1 MISKSTKC
9 SEANHFTLLEEET
22 MKKITIYLSLAA
34 ITLSL
39 SACHFNKTNAT
50 SKSEELFTHAE
61 IEQNKTYAKTDFSFE
76 VDPKTFTVSITEN
89 GEKAEVSKPQ
99 KAKKVM
105 DLKKSKEE
113 ISWTYP
119 NEQIKVKIKKE
130 KNHLAVAL
138 TSMSDEDISFTWPK
152 LDAKN
157 YVLPIAEGKTIP
169 NNQNEWLAYFKQN
182 EELSMSEAFSMSFFA
197 TNQETFATTF
207 VMDNTF
213 NSDLLTKTEPHL
225 TLEASHN
232 FIGFD
237 KNKTMN
243 YRLYVT
249 DNDPVAIAKTY
260 QMDRIDLG
268 EFRTLD
274 EKEKDIPEIKKM
286 RGAIQVYYWNSRIL
300 NTEDITWSKLPQ
312 VVDEPIFQWIG
323 ELLAQY
329 GEDGSEEYLK
339 ALAAFKN
346 DEGYK
351 YEKNTFLTS
360 INYVLLY
367 PQFYNKDIFKNP
379 DAQAQKLL
387 DKGIDKLSEQERYDL
402 NKHLLAGVL
411 DNVTPPLEHWGQAT
425 SSDVFKEMKAY
436 GIENAWVGLPNWANG
451 LMNPEMVKTAVKQD
465 YLIGP
470 YDSYQSIQENA
481 SIDWNTASFP
491 NNTLYENATVT
502 KKNGEKVAGF
512 LGKGRK
518 LNPTLILPDV
528 EERFTGIMKENIPF
542 NSWFLDTDAAGE
554 IYNDYTPDHLTTQS
568 EDVAGRL
575 KRLNYFN
582 QKGLVVGSE
591 GGNDFASKDMVFAH
605 GIETPVI
612 MWSDPDMRENKE
624 SEYYV
629 GSYASLDGG
638 IPTKYKKVVPIKE
651 EYKAIYT
658 DPAFSLPLYKLVYNR
673 SVITSHQWEW
683 DSYKIKDQVGE
694 RRMKEYLYNT
704 PPMMHI
710 DKATWDEQKQD
721 ISENAKIWSPFQ
733 KAALQH
739 EMTDFKVLTEDRL
752 IQKTEFGENLSVIAN
767 FSDQEYEADGLKIAK
782 QTALIMNDGKEIV
795 IKTEG

>member
-1 MISKSTKC
+1 MQKC
-9 SEANHFTLLEEET
+9 
-22 MKKITIYLSLAA
+22 TIYLSLVA

-39 SACHFNKTNAT
+39 SACNFNKTNAT
-50 SKSEELFTHAE
+50 SESEKLTSNQE
-61 IEQNKTYAKTDFSFE
+61 IEKNKTYAKTDFSFD
-76 VDPKTFTVSITEN
+76 VDPETFTVSITEN

-99 KAKKVM
+99 EAKEVT
-105 DLKKSKEE
+105 DLKKSTDEV
-113 ISWTYP
+113 SWTYP
-119 NEQIKVKIKKE
+119 TEQINVKLKKE
-130 KNHLAVAL
+130 KNHLAVSL
-138 TSMSDEDISFTWPK
+138 TSLSNEDTTFSWPK

-157 YVLPIAEGKTIP
+157 YVLPIAEGKTFP
-169 NNQNEWLAYFKQN
+169 NNQKEWLAYFKQN
-182 EELSMSEAFSMSFFA
+182 EELSMSEAFSMSFFS

-213 NSDLLTKTEPHL
+213 NSDMLTSTDPHL
-225 TLEASHN
+225 TLTANHH

-237 KNKTMN
+237 KNKTLN

-260 QMDRIDLG
+260 QMDRINLG
-268 EFRTLD
+268 EFKTLD
-274 EKEKDIPEIKKM
+274 EKEKDNPEIKKM

-300 NTEDITWSKLPQ
+300 NIEDIKWGKLPKM
-312 VVDEPIFQWIG
+312 VDEPIFQWIG

-339 ALAAFKN
+339 ALEAFKN
-346 DEGYK
+346 NEGYK

-367 PQFYNKDIFKNP
+367 PQFYNKEIFKNP
-379 DAQAQKLL
+379 DAQAQKLI

-411 DNVTPPLEHWGQAT
+411 GDLTPPIEQWGQAT
-425 SSDVFKEMKAY
+425 SSDVFKDMKIS
-436 GIENAWVGLPNWANG
+436 GVENAWIGLPNWANG
-451 LMNPEMVKTAVKQD
+451 LMNPTMVKTAAD
-465 YLIGP
+465 EGYLIGP

-491 NNTLYENATVT
+491 NQELYEHATVT

-518 LNPTLILPDV
+518 LNPTLIFPDV
-528 EERFTGIMKENIPF
+528 EERFKGITQNGIPF

-554 IYNDYTPDHLTTQS
+554 IYNDYSPDHLTTQT

-575 KRLNYFN
+575 KRMTYFDQN
-582 QKGLVVGSE
+582 GLVVGSE
-591 GGNDFASKDMVFAH
+591 GGNDFASKEMAFAH

-629 GSYASLDGG
+629 GSYAALDGG
-638 IPTKYKKVVPIKE
+638 IPSKYKKVVPIKE

-658 DPAFSLPLYKLVYNR
+658 DPVYSLPLYKLVYNR

-683 DSYKIKDQVGE
+683 DSYKIKGQVGE

-704 PPMMHI
+704 PPMMHL
-710 DKATWDEQKQD
+710 DKEAWEEHKQD
-721 ISENAKIWSPFQ
+721 ISDNAKIWSPFQ

-739 EMTDFKVLTEDRL
+739 EMTDFKVLTDDRL
-752 IQKTEFGENLSVIAN
+752 VQKTEFGENLSVIAN
-767 FSDQEYEADGLKIAK
+767 FSDQDYEADGLKVAG
-782 QTALIMNDGKEIV
+782 QTALIIHDGKETV
-795 IKTEG
+795 VKTEG

>member
-1 MISKSTKC
+1 
-9 SEANHFTLLEEET
+9 
-22 MKKITIYLSLAA
+22 MKKLTIYSSLALL
-34 ITLSL
+34 TFSL
-39 SACHFNKTNAT
+39 SACHFTQ
-50 SKSEELFTHAE
+50 SKASNHPEKSSINSEVAKNE
-61 IEQNKTYAKTDFSFE
+61 TYAKTDFSFD
-76 VDPKTFTVSITEN
+76 VDPATFAVTITEN
-89 GEKAEVSKPQ
+89 GEQAEVSKPQ
-99 KAKKVM
+99 NKKEVSN
-105 DLKKSKEE
+105 LKKSHDE

-119 NEQIKVKIKKE
+119 TEQISVKLKKE
-130 KNHLAVAL
+130 KNHLAVSL
-138 TSMSDEDISFTWPK
+138 TSLSDQDTTFNWPK
-152 LDAKN
+152 LDASN

-169 NNQNEWLAYFKQN
+169 NDQKEWLAYFKQN
-182 EELSMSEAFSMSFFA
+182 EELAMSEAFSMSFFT
-197 TNQETFATTF
+197 TNQQTFATTF

-213 NSDLLTKTEPHL
+213 NSDLLTQTEPHL
-225 TLEASHN
+225 TLEASHH

-237 KNKTMN
+237 KNKTLN

-260 QMDRIDLG
+260 QMDRIDRG
-268 EFRTLD
+268 EFKTLD
-274 EKEKDIPEIKKM
+274 EKEKDNPEIKKM

-300 NTEDITWSKLPQ
+300 TTEDIKWAKLPQ
-312 VVDEPIFQWIG
+312 LIDEPIFKWIG
-323 ELLAQY
+323 ELLEKY

-346 DEGYK
+346 NEGYK
-351 YEKNTFLTS
+351 FEKNTFLTS

-367 PQFYNKDIFKNP
+367 PQFYTKDIFKNP
-379 DAQAQKLL
+379 DAQAQKLIN
-387 DKGIDKLSEQERYDL
+387 KGIDNLSEQERYTL

-411 DNVTPPLEHWGQAT
+411 SDLTPPLDQWGQAT
-425 SSDVFKEMKAY
+425 SSDVFKEMKVS
-436 GIENAWVGLPNWANG
+436 GVENAWIGLPNWANG
-451 LMNPEMVKTAVKQD
+451 LMNPEMVKTAAD
-465 YLIGP
+465 EGYLIGP

-491 NNTLYENATVT
+491 NKKLYDDATVT

-518 LNPTLILPDV
+518 LNPTQIFPDV
-528 EERFTGIMKENIPF
+528 KERFEGITQNGVPF

-554 IYNDYTPDHLTTQS
+554 IYNDYSPEHLTTQN

-575 KRLNYFN
+575 KRMDYFN
-582 QKGLVVGSE
+582 QNGLVVGSE
-591 GGNDFASKDMVFAH
+591 GGNDFASKEMVFAH

-612 MWSDPDMRENKE
+612 MWSDPDMRENKD

-629 GSYASLDGG
+629 GSYAALDGG

-658 DPAFSLPLYKLVYNR
+658 DPVYSLPLYKLVYNR

-683 DSYKIKDQVGE
+683 DSYKIKGQVGE

-704 PPMMHI
+704 PPMVHI
-710 DKATWDEQKQD
+710 DKSGWEEHKED
-721 ISENAKIWSPFQ
+721 ISENAKHWSPFQ

-739 EMTDFKVLTEDRL
+739 EMTDFKLLTDNRL
-752 IQKTEFGENLSVIAN
+752 VQKTEFGDKLSVIAN
-767 FSDQEYEADGLKIAK
+767 FSDTDYDAQDVQVASH
-782 QTALIMNDGKEIV
+782 TAVIINDGKKTV

>member
-1 MISKSTKC
+1 
-9 SEANHFTLLEEET
+9 
-22 MKKITIYLSLAA
+22 MKKLSIYLGLAA

-39 SACHFNKTNAT
+39 SGCNVNQTNAT
-50 SKSEELFTHAE
+50 NKSEKLIVNNE
-61 IEQNKTYAKTDFSFE
+61 IEKNKTYAKTDFSFD
-76 VDPKTFTVSITEN
+76 VDPATFTVSITEN
-89 GEKAEVSKPQ
+89 GETAEVSKPQ
-99 KAKKVM
+99 APKEVT

-113 ISWTYP
+113 VSWTYP
-119 NEQIKVKIKKE
+119 NEQLKVKLKRE
-130 KNHLAVAL
+130 KNHIAVAL
-138 TSMSDEDISFTWPK
+138 TSLSNEDNSFTWPK

-169 NNQNEWLAYFKQN
+169 NDQKEWLAYFKQN

-207 VMDNTF
+207 VMDNPF
-213 NSDLLTKTEPHL
+213 NSDLLTKTDPHL

-260 QMDRIDLG
+260 QMDRINLG
-268 EFRTLD
+268 EFKTLD
-274 EKEKDIPEIKKM
+274 EKEKENPEIKKM
-286 RGAIQVYYWNSRIL
+286 RGAIQVYFWNSRIL
-300 NTEDITWSKLPQ
+300 TTEDIKWGKLPSM
-312 VVDEPIFQWIG
+312 VDEPIFQWIA
-323 ELLAQY
+323 ELLTQY

-339 ALAAFKN
+339 ALEAFKN
-346 DEGYK
+346 NEGYK

-379 DAQAQKLL
+379 DEQAQKLI
-387 DKGIDKLSEQERYDL
+387 DKGIDKLSEQERYTL
-402 NKHLLAGVL
+402 NKHLLASVL
-411 DNVTPPLEHWGQAT
+411 GELTPPIEQWGQAT
-425 SSDVFKEMKAY
+425 SSDVFKEMKAS
-436 GIENAWVGLPNWANG
+436 GVENAWIGLPNWANG
-451 LMNPEMVKTAVKQD
+451 LMNPAMVKTAAD
-465 YLIGP
+465 EGYLIGP

-491 NNTLYENATVT
+491 NKNLYENATVT

-518 LNPTLILPDV
+518 LNPTQIFPDV
-528 EERFTGIMKENIPF
+528 KERFTGIMQNKIPF

-554 IYNDYTPDHLTTQS
+554 IYNDYSPEHLTTQS

-575 KRLNYFN
+575 KRMDYFN
-582 QKGLVVGSE
+582 QNGLVVGSE
-591 GGNDFASKDMVFAH
+591 GGNDFASKNMVFAH

-629 GSYASLDGG
+629 GSYAALDGG

-658 DPAFSLPLYKLVYNR
+658 DPVYSLPLYKLVYNR

-694 RRMKEYLYNT
+694 RRMREYLYNT

-710 DKATWDEQKQD
+710 DKAAWEEHKQD

-739 EMTDFKVLTEDRL
+739 EMTDFKVLTDDRL
-752 IQKTEFGENLSVIAN
+752 VQKTEFGEKLSVIAN
-767 FSDQEYEADGLKIAK
+767 FSNTDYDADGVKVASH
-782 QTALIMNDGKEIV
+782 TALIMNDGKETV
-795 IKTEG
+795 VKTEG

>member
-1 MISKSTKC
+1 
-9 SEANHFTLLEEET
+9 
-22 MKKITIYLSLAA
+22 MKKYTIYLSLAA

-39 SACHFNKTNAT
+39 SACNFNKTNA
-50 SKSEELFTHAE
+50 SNKSEELIVNKE
-61 IEQNKTYAKTDFSFE
+61 IEKNKTYAKTDFSFD
-76 VDPKTFTVSITEN
+76 VDPATFTVSITEN
-89 GEKAEVSKPQ
+89 GKKAEVSKPQ
-99 KAKKVM
+99 EAKEVT
-105 DLKKSKEE
+105 DLKKSKDE

-119 NEQIKVKIKKE
+119 TEQINVKLKKE

-138 TSMSDEDISFTWPK
+138 TSLSDEDTTFIWPK

-169 NNQNEWLAYFKQN
+169 NNQKEWLAYFKQN
-182 EELSMSEAFSMSFFA
+182 EELSMSEAFSMSFFS

-213 NSDLLTKTEPHL
+213 NSDMLTSTEPHL
-225 TLEASHN
+225 KLTANHH

-237 KNKTMN
+237 KNKTLN

-260 QMDRIDLG
+260 QMDRINLG
-268 EFRTLD
+268 EFKTLD
-274 EKEKDIPEIKKM
+274 EKEKDNPEIKKM

-300 NTEDITWSKLPQ
+300 TTEDIKWGKLPKM
-312 VVDEPIFQWIG
+312 VDEPIFQWIG
-323 ELLAQY
+323 ELLTQY

-346 DEGYK
+346 NEGYK

-367 PQFYNKDIFKNP
+367 PQFYNKEIFKNP
-379 DAQAQKLL
+379 DAQAQKLI

-411 DNVTPPLEHWGQAT
+411 GDLTPPIKQWGQAT
-425 SSDVFKEMKAY
+425 SSDVFKEMKTS
-436 GIENAWVGLPNWANG
+436 GVENAWIGLPNWANG
-451 LMNPEMVKTAVKQD
+451 LMNPTMVKTAAD
-465 YLIGP
+465 EGYLIGP

-491 NNTLYENATVT
+491 NQELYEHATVT

-518 LNPTLILPDV
+518 LNPTLIFPDV
-528 EERFTGIMKENIPF
+528 EERFKGITQNGIPF

-554 IYNDYTPDHLTTQS
+554 IYNDYSPDHLTTQT

-575 KRLNYFN
+575 KRMTYFD

-591 GGNDFASKDMVFAH
+591 GGNDFASKEMAFAH

-629 GSYASLDGG
+629 GSYAALDGG
-638 IPTKYKKVVPIKE
+638 IPSKYKKVVPIKE

-658 DPAFSLPLYKLVYNR
+658 DPVYSLPLYKLVYNR

-683 DSYKIKDQVGE
+683 DSYKIKGQVGE
-694 RRMKEYLYNT
+694 RRMREYLYNT
-704 PPMMHI
+704 PPMMHL
-710 DKATWDEQKQD
+710 DKEAWEEHKQD
-721 ISENAKIWSPFQ
+721 ISDNAKIWSPFQ

-739 EMTDFKVLTEDRL
+739 EMTDFKVLTDDRL
-752 IQKTEFGENLSVIAN
+752 VQKTEFGENLSVIAN
-767 FSDQEYEADGLKIAK
+767 FSDQDYEADGLKVAG
-782 QTALIMNDGKEIV
+782 QTALIIHDGKETV
-795 IKTEG
+795 VKTEG

>member
-1 MISKSTKC
+1 
-9 SEANHFTLLEEET
+9 
-22 MKKITIYLSLAA
+22 MKKFTIYLSLATIA
-34 ITLSL
+34 LSL
-39 SACHFNKTNAT
+39 SACSFTQTKAT
-50 SKSEELFTHAE
+50 SKSEGLIASKEME
-61 IEQNKTYAKTDFSFE
+61 KNKTYAKTDFSFE
-76 VDPKTFTVSITEN
+76 VDPQTFAVSINEN
-89 GEKAEVSKPQ
+89 GEKAQITQPQESKEVT
-99 KAKKVM
+99 
-105 DLKKSKEE
+105 DLKQSKEE
-113 ISWTYP
+113 VSWTYP
-119 NEQIKVKIKKE
+119 TEQINVHLKKE
-130 KNHLAVAL
+130 NNHLAVSI
-138 TSMSDEDISFTWPK
+138 TSLSDEDTTFAWPK

-157 YVLPIAEGKTIP
+157 YILPIAEGKTIP
-169 NNQNEWLAYFKQN
+169 NDQKEWLAYFKQN
-182 EELSMSEAFSMSFFA
+182 EELAMSEAFSMSFFT
-197 TNQETFATTF
+197 TNQKTFATTF

-213 NSDLLTKTEPHL
+213 NSDMLTNTEPHL
-225 TLEASHN
+225 TLEANHN

-237 KNKTMN
+237 KNKTLN

-260 QMDRIDLG
+260 QMDRINLD
-268 EFRTLD
+268 EFKTLD
-274 EKEKDIPEIKKM
+274 EKEKENPEIKKM
-286 RGAIQVYYWNSRIL
+286 RGALQVYYWNSRIL
-300 NTEDITWSKLPQ
+300 TTEDIKWGKLPQ
-312 VVDEPIFQWIG
+312 MVDEPIFQWIG

-339 ALAAFKN
+339 AMEAFRN
-346 DEGYK
+346 NEGYK
-351 YEKNTFLTS
+351 FEKNTFLTS

-379 DAQAQKLL
+379 DAQAQKLI
-387 DKGIDKLSEQERYDL
+387 DKGIDKLSEQDLYTL
-402 NKHLLAGVL
+402 NKHLLAGIIGDL
-411 DNVTPPLEHWGQAT
+411 TPPLEQWGQAS
-425 SSDVFKEMKAY
+425 SSDVFKDMKKS
-436 GIENAWVGLPNWANG
+436 GVENAWIGLPNWANG
-451 LMNPEMVKTAVKQD
+451 LMNPEMVKTAAD
-465 YLIGP
+465 EGYLIGP

-491 NNTLYENATVT
+491 NKDLYENATVT
-502 KKNGEKVAGF
+502 KKNGQKVAGF

-518 LNPTLILPDV
+518 LNPTQIFPDV
-528 EERFTGIMKENIPF
+528 EERFTGIMQNKIPF

-554 IYNDYTPDHLTTQS
+554 IYNDYSPEHLTTQS

-575 KRLNYFN
+575 KRMNYFDKN
-582 QKGLVVGSE
+582 GLVVGSE

-629 GSYASLDGG
+629 GSYAALDGG
-638 IPTKYKKVVPIKE
+638 IPSKYKKVVPIKE

-658 DPAFSLPLYKLVYNR
+658 DPAYSLPLYKLVYNR

-683 DSYKIKDQVGE
+683 DSYKIKGQTNE

-710 DKATWDEQKQD
+710 DKASWEERKQD

-733 KAALQH
+733 KEALQH

-752 IQKTEFGENLSVIAN
+752 VQKTEFGDKLSVIAN
-767 FSDQEYEADGLKIAK
+767 FSGSDYEVDGAK
-782 QTALIMNDGKEIV
+782 VASHTALIVNDGKETIV
-795 IKTEG
+795 KTEG

>member
-1 MISKSTKC
+1 
-9 SEANHFTLLEEET
+9 
-22 MKKITIYLSLAA
+22 MKKSTIYLSLVA

-39 SACHFNKTNAT
+39 SACNFNKTNAT
-50 SKSEELFTHAE
+50 SESEKLISNQE
-61 IEQNKTYAKTDFSFE
+61 IEKNKTYAKTDFSFD
-76 VDPKTFTVSITEN
+76 VDPETFTVSITEN

-99 KAKKVM
+99 EAKEVT
-105 DLKKSKEE
+105 DLKKSTDEV
-113 ISWTYP
+113 SWTYP
-119 NEQIKVKIKKE
+119 TEQINVKLKKE
-130 KNHLAVAL
+130 KNHLAVSL
-138 TSMSDEDISFTWPK
+138 TSLSNEDATFSWPK

-169 NNQNEWLAYFKQN
+169 NNQQEWLAYFKQN
-182 EELSMSEAFSMSFFA
+182 EELSMREAFSMSFFT
-197 TNQETFATTF
+197 TNQESFATTF

-213 NSDLLTKTEPHL
+213 NSDMLTSTEPHL
-225 TLEASHN
+225 TLAANHH

-237 KNKTMN
+237 KNKTLN

-260 QMDRIDLG
+260 QMDRINLG
-268 EFRTLD
+268 EFKTLD
-274 EKEKDIPEIKKM
+274 EKEKDNPEIKKM

-300 NTEDITWSKLPQ
+300 NTEDIKWGKLPKI
-312 VVDEPIFQWIG
+312 VDDPIFQWIG

-339 ALAAFKN
+339 ALEAFKN
-346 DEGYK
+346 NEGYK

-367 PQFYNKDIFKNP
+367 PQFYNKEIFKNP
-379 DAQAQKLL
+379 DAQAQKLI

-411 DNVTPPLEHWGQAT
+411 GDLTPPIEQWGQAT
-425 SSDVFKEMKAY
+425 SSDVFKEMKTS
-436 GIENAWVGLPNWANG
+436 GVENAWIGLPNWANG
-451 LMNPEMVKTAVKQD
+451 LMNPTMVKTATD
-465 YLIGP
+465 EGYLIGP

-491 NNTLYENATVT
+491 NQELYEHATVT

-518 LNPTLILPDV
+518 LNPTLISPDV
-528 EERFTGIMKENIPF
+528 EERFKGITQNGIPF

-554 IYNDYTPDHLTTQS
+554 IYNDYSPDHLTTQT

-575 KRLNYFN
+575 KRMSYFDQN
-582 QKGLVVGSE
+582 GLVVGSE
-591 GGNDFASKDMVFAH
+591 GGNDFASKEMVFAH

-629 GSYASLDGG
+629 GSYAALDGG
-638 IPTKYKKVVPIKE
+638 IPSKYKKVVPIKE

-658 DPAFSLPLYKLVYNR
+658 DPVYSLPLYKLVYNR

-683 DSYKIKDQVGE
+683 DSHKIKGQVGE

-704 PPMMHI
+704 PPMMHL
-710 DKATWDEQKQD
+710 DKAAWEEHKQD

-739 EMTDFKVLTEDRL
+739 EMTDFKVLTDDRL
-752 IQKTEFGENLSVIAN
+752 VQKTEFGENLSVIAN
-767 FSDQEYEADGLKIAK
+767 FSDQDYEADGLKVTG
-782 QTALIMNDGKEIV
+782 QTALIIHDGKETV
-795 IKTEG
+795 VKTEG

>member
-1 MISKSTKC
+1 MQKC
-9 SEANHFTLLEEET
+9 
-22 MKKITIYLSLAA
+22 TIYLSLVA

-39 SACHFNKTNAT
+39 SACNFNKTNAT
-50 SKSEELFTHAE
+50 SESEKLTSNQE
-61 IEQNKTYAKTDFSFE
+61 IEKNKTYAKTDFSFD
-76 VDPKTFTVSITEN
+76 VDPETFTVSITEN

-99 KAKKVM
+99 EAKEVT
-105 DLKKSKEE
+105 DLKKSTDEV
-113 ISWTYP
+113 SWTYP
-119 NEQIKVKIKKE
+119 TEQINVKLKKE
-130 KNHLAVAL
+130 KNHLAVSL
-138 TSMSDEDISFTWPK
+138 TSLSNEDATFSWPK

-157 YVLPIAEGKTIP
+157 YVLPIAEGKTFP
-169 NNQNEWLAYFKQN
+169 NNQKEWLAYFKQN
-182 EELSMSEAFSMSFFA
+182 EELSMSEAFSMSFFS

-213 NSDLLTKTEPHL
+213 NSDMLTSTDPHL
-225 TLEASHN
+225 TLTANHH

-237 KNKTMN
+237 KNKTLN

-260 QMDRIDLG
+260 QMDRINLG
-268 EFRTLD
+268 EFKTLD
-274 EKEKDIPEIKKM
+274 EKEKDNPEIKKM

-300 NTEDITWSKLPQ
+300 TTEDIKWGKLPKI
-312 VVDEPIFQWIG
+312 VDEPIFQWIG

-339 ALAAFKN
+339 ALEAFKN
-346 DEGYK
+346 NEGYK

-367 PQFYNKDIFKNP
+367 PQFYNKEIFKNP
-379 DAQAQKLL
+379 DAQAQKLI

-411 DNVTPPLEHWGQAT
+411 GDLTPPIEQWGQAT
-425 SSDVFKEMKAY
+425 SSDVFKDMKIS
-436 GIENAWVGLPNWANG
+436 GVENAWIGLPNWANG
-451 LMNPEMVKTAVKQD
+451 LMNPTMVKTAAD
-465 YLIGP
+465 EGYLIGP

-491 NNTLYENATVT
+491 NQELYEHATVT

-518 LNPTLILPDV
+518 LNPTLIFPDV
-528 EERFTGIMKENIPF
+528 EERFKGITQNGIPF

-554 IYNDYTPDHLTTQS
+554 IYNDYSPDHLTTQT

-575 KRLNYFN
+575 KRMTYFDQN
-582 QKGLVVGSE
+582 GLVVGSE
-591 GGNDFASKDMVFAH
+591 GGNDFASKEMAFAH

-629 GSYASLDGG
+629 GSYAALDGG
-638 IPTKYKKVVPIKE
+638 IPSKYKKVVPIKE

-658 DPAFSLPLYKLVYNR
+658 DPVYSLPLYKLVYNR

-683 DSYKIKDQVGE
+683 DSYKIKGQVGE
-694 RRMKEYLYNT
+694 RRMREYLYNT
-704 PPMMHI
+704 PPMMHL
-710 DKATWDEQKQD
+710 DKEAWEEHKQD
-721 ISENAKIWSPFQ
+721 ISDNAKIWSPFQ

-739 EMTDFKVLTEDRL
+739 EMTDFKILTEDRL
-752 IQKTEFGENLSVIAN
+752 VQKTEFGENLSVIAN
-767 FSDQEYEADGLKIAK
+767 FSDQDYEADGLNVVG
-782 QTALIMNDGKEIV
+782 QTALIIHDGKETV
-795 IKTEG
+795 VKTEG

>member
-1 MISKSTKC
+1 
-9 SEANHFTLLEEET
+9 
-22 MKKITIYLSLAA
+22 MKKISICLALAA

-39 SACHFNKTNAT
+39 SGCNFNETNAS
-50 SKSEELFTHAE
+50 SKSKELLTNKE
-61 IEQNKTYAKTDFSFE
+61 IKKNKTYANTDFSFD
-76 VDPKTFTVSITEN
+76 VAPATFTVSITEN

-99 KAKKVM
+99 EAKEVT
-105 DLKKSKEE
+105 DLKKSKDEV
-113 ISWTYP
+113 SWTYP
-119 NEQIKVKIKKE
+119 NEQFKVKLKKE
-130 KNHLAVAL
+130 NNHLAVAL
-138 TSMSDEDISFTWPK
+138 TSLSDDDTTFTWPK

-169 NNQNEWLAYFKQN
+169 NNQKEWLAYFKQN
-182 EELSMSEAFSMSFFA
+182 EELSMSEAFSMSFFT

-237 KNKTMN
+237 KNKTLN
-243 YRLYVT
+243 YRIYIT

-260 QMDRIDLG
+260 QMDRIELG
-268 EFRTLD
+268 DFKTLD
-274 EKEKDIPEIKKM
+274 EKEKENPEIKKM

-300 NTEDITWSKLPQ
+300 TTEDIKWAKLPKI
-312 VVDEPIFQWIG
+312 VDQPIFQWIA
-323 ELLAQY
+323 ELLTQY
-329 GEDGSEEYLK
+329 GEDGSEEYLN
-339 ALAAFKN
+339 ALEAFKKN
-346 DEGYK
+346 EGYE

-367 PQFYNKDIFKNP
+367 PQFYTKDLFKNP
-379 DAQAQKLL
+379 DATAQKLI
-387 DKGIDKLSEQERYDL
+387 DKGIDKLSEQERYTL
-402 NKHLLAGVL
+402 NKHLLAGAL
-411 DNVTPPLEHWGQAT
+411 GDLTPPLEQWGQAT
-425 SSDVFKEMKAY
+425 SSDVFREMNAS
-436 GIENAWVGLPNWANG
+436 GVENAWIGLPNWANG
-451 LMNPEMVKTAVKQD
+451 LMNPEMVKTAAEQN

-491 NNTLYENATVT
+491 NKNLYEQATVT
-502 KKNGEKVAGF
+502 KKNGEKAAGF

-518 LNPTLILPDV
+518 LNPTQIFPDV

-554 IYNDYTPDHLTTQS
+554 IYNDYSPDHLTTQS

-575 KRLNYFN
+575 KRMDYFN

-658 DPAFSLPLYKLVYNR
+658 DPVYSLPLYKLVYNR

-683 DSYKIKDQVGE
+683 DSYKIKGQVGE

-704 PPMMHI
+704 PPMMHL
-710 DKATWDEQKQD
+710 DKATWDEHKQD
-721 ISENAKIWSPFQ
+721 ISENAKIWTPFQ

-739 EMTDFKVLTEDRL
+739 EMTDFKVLSDDRFV
-752 IQKTEFGENLSVIAN
+752 QKTEFGDALSVIAN
-767 FSDQEYEADGLKIAK
+767 FSDTDYDTDGVKVASH
-782 QTALIMNDGKEIV
+782 TALIIQDGKETV
-795 IKTEG
+795 VKTEG

>member
-1 MISKSTKC
+1 
-9 SEANHFTLLEEET
+9 
-22 MKKITIYLSLAA
+22 MKKFTIYLSLAA
-34 ITLSL
+34 LTLSL
-39 SACHFNKTNAT
+39 SACNFTKTKATNGSAKLSANK
-50 SKSEELFTHAE
+50 ELEKNT
-61 IEQNKTYAKTDFSFE
+61 TYAKTDFSFDVTPE
-76 VDPKTFTVSITEN
+76 TFAVSITEN
-89 GEKAEVSKPQ
+89 GEQAEVSKPQ
-99 KAKKVM
+99 ESKKVT
-105 DLKKSKEE
+105 DLNQSENE
-113 ISWTYP
+113 VSWTYP
-119 NEQIKVKIKKE
+119 DEHINVKLKKE
-130 KNHLAVAL
+130 KNHLAVTL
-138 TSMSDEDISFTWPK
+138 TNLSDEDTTFSWPK

-157 YVLPIAEGKTIP
+157 YILPIAEGKTIP
-169 NNQNEWLAYFKQN
+169 NDQKDWLAYFQKN
-182 EELSMSEAFSMSFFA
+182 EELAMSEAFSMSFFT
-197 TNQETFATTF
+197 TNQETFATSF

-213 NSDLLTKTEPHL
+213 NSDLLTTTEPHL

-237 KNKTMN
+237 KNKTLN

-260 QMDRIDLG
+260 QMDRINLG
-268 EFRTLD
+268 EFKTLD
-274 EKEKDIPEIKKM
+274 EKEKENPEIKKM

-300 NTEDITWSKLPQ
+300 TTEDINWTKLPQ
-312 VVDEPIFQWIG
+312 MVDEPIFQWIG
-323 ELLAQY
+323 ELLTEY
-329 GEDGSEEYLK
+329 GEDGSEEYLQ
-339 ALAAFKN
+339 ALEAFKN
-346 DEGYK
+346 NEGNK
-351 YEKNTFLTS
+351 FEKNTFLTS

-367 PQFYNKDIFKNP
+367 PQFYNKDIFKTP

-387 DKGIDKLSEQERYDL
+387 DKGLDNLSEQDRYTL

-411 DNVTPPLEHWGQAT
+411 NDLTPPLDQWGQAT
-425 SSDVFKEMKAY
+425 STDVFKDMKTS
-436 GIENAWVGLPNWANG
+436 GVENAWIGLPNWANG
-451 LMNPEMVKTAVKQD
+451 LMNPTMVKTAAD
-465 YLIGP
+465 EGYLMGP

-491 NNTLYENATVT
+491 NKNLFDDATVT

-518 LNPTLILPDV
+518 LNPTQIFPDV
-528 EERFTGIMKENIPF
+528 EERFTGIMQNKISF

-554 IYNDYTPDHLTTQS
+554 IYNDYSPDHLTTQS

-575 KRLNYFN
+575 KRMDYFN

-612 MWSDPDMRENKE
+612 MWSDPDMRENKD

-629 GSYASLDGG
+629 GSYAALDGG
-638 IPTKYKKVVPIKE
+638 IPTKYKKVVPIKD
-651 EYKAIYT
+651 EYKAMYT
-658 DPAFSLPLYKLVYNR
+658 DPVYSLPLYKLVYNR

-683 DSYKIKDQVGE
+683 DSYKIKGQVGE

-710 DKATWDEQKQD
+710 DKEAWEEHKQD

-733 KAALQH
+733 KTALQH
-739 EMTDFKVLTEDRL
+739 ELTDFKILTDDRL
-752 IQKTEFGENLSVIAN
+752 VQKTQFGAELSVIAN
-767 FSDQEYEADGLKIAK
+767 FSEIDYEAAGIKVASH
-782 QTALIMNDGKEIV
+782 TALIVNDGKETIV
-795 IKTEG
+795 KTED

>member
-1 MISKSTKC
+1 
-9 SEANHFTLLEEET
+9 
-22 MKKITIYLSLAA
+22 MKKFTIYLSLVA

-39 SACHFNKTNAT
+39 SACNFNKTSAT
-50 SKSEELFTHAE
+50 SKSEELISNKE
-61 IEQNKTYAKTDFSFE
+61 IEKNQTYAKTDFAFD
-76 VDPKTFTVSITEN
+76 VDPATFTVSITEN

-99 KAKKVM
+99 EAKEVT
-105 DLKKSKEE
+105 DLKKSKDE

-119 NEQIKVKIKKE
+119 TEQIKVKLKKE
-130 KNHLAVAL
+130 KNHLAVSL
-138 TSMSDEDISFTWPK
+138 TSLSDEDNSFSWPK

-169 NNQNEWLAYFKQN
+169 NNQQDWLAYFKQN
-182 EELSMSEAFSMSFFA
+182 EELSMSEAFSMSFFT

-213 NSDLLTKTEPHL
+213 NSDMLTSTEPHL
-225 TLEASHN
+225 WLTANHH

-237 KNKTMN
+237 KNKTLN

-260 QMDRIDLG
+260 QMDRINLG
-268 EFRTLD
+268 EFKPLD
-274 EKEKDIPEIKKM
+274 EKEKENPQIKKM

-300 NTEDITWSKLPQ
+300 NTEDIKWNKLPQ
-312 VVDEPIFQWIG
+312 KIDEPIFQWIG
-323 ELLAQY
+323 ELLGQY

-339 ALAAFKN
+339 ALDAFKHN
-346 DEGYK
+346 EGYK

-360 INYVLLY
+360 LNYVLLY
-367 PQFYNKDIFKNP
+367 PQFYNKEIFKNP
-379 DAQAQKLL
+379 DADAKKLL
-387 DKGIDKLSEQERYDL
+387 DKGIDKLSEEERYTL

-411 DNVTPPLEHWGQAT
+411 DDLTPPLEQWGQAT
-425 SSDVFKEMKAY
+425 SSDVFKDMKKA
-436 GIENAWVGLPNWANG
+436 GVENAWIGLPNWATG
-451 LMNPEMVKTAVKQD
+451 LMNPTMVKTAAD
-465 YLIGP
+465 EGYLIGP

-491 NNTLYENATVT
+491 NQDLYEHATVT

-518 LNPTLILPDV
+518 LNPTLISPDV
-528 EERFTGIMKENIPF
+528 EERFKGITENGIPF

-554 IYNDYTPDHLTTQS
+554 IYNDYSPDHLTTQT

-575 KRLNYFN
+575 KRMTYFDQN
-582 QKGLVVGSE
+582 GLVVGSE
-591 GGNDFASKDMVFAH
+591 GGNDFASKEMVFAH

-629 GSYASLDGG
+629 GSYATLDGG
-638 IPTKYKKVVPIKE
+638 IPSKYKKVVPIKE

-658 DPAFSLPLYKLVYNR
+658 DPVYSLPLYKLVYNR

-683 DSYKIKDQVGE
+683 DSYKIKSQVGE
-694 RRMKEYLYNT
+694 RRMREYLYNT
-704 PPMMHI
+704 PPMMHL
-710 DKATWDEQKQD
+710 DKAAWEEHKQD
-721 ISENAKIWSPFQ
+721 ISDNAKIWAPFQ

-739 EMTDFKVLTEDRL
+739 EMTDFKVLTGDRL

-767 FSDQEYEADGLKIAK
+767 FSDQDYEADGLKVAGK
-782 QTALIMNDGKEIV
+782 TALIINDGKETV

>member
-1 MISKSTKC
+1 
-9 SEANHFTLLEEET
+9 
-22 MKKITIYLSLAA
+22 MKKFTIYLSLAA

-39 SACHFNKTNAT
+39 SACSFNKTNAS
-50 SKSEELFTHAE
+50 SKQEELIVNKE
-61 IEQNKTYAKTDFSFE
+61 LEKNKTYAKTDFSFD
-76 VDPKTFTVSITEN
+76 VDPATFTVSITEN

-99 KAKKVM
+99 EIKEVT
-105 DLKKSKEE
+105 DLKKSTDE

-119 NEQIKVKIKKE
+119 NEQLKVNLKKE
-130 KNHLAVAL
+130 NNHLAVSI
-138 TSMSDEDISFTWPK
+138 TSLSDEDTTFNWPK

-169 NNQNEWLAYFKQN
+169 NDQKEWLAYFKQN
-182 EELSMSEAFSMSFFA
+182 EELSMSEAFSMSFFT
-197 TNQETFATTF
+197 TNQDTFATTF

-213 NSDLLTKTEPHL
+213 NSELLTKTEPHL

-237 KNKTMN
+237 KNKTLN

-260 QMDRIDLG
+260 QMDRINLG
-268 EFRTLD
+268 EFKTLD
-274 EKEKDIPEIKKM
+274 EKEKENPEIKKM

-300 NTEDITWSKLPQ
+300 TTEDINWAKLPQ
-312 VVDEPIFQWIG
+312 IIDEPIFQWIS
-323 ELLAQY
+323 ELLTQY

-339 ALAAFKN
+339 ALDAFKN
-346 DEGYK
+346 NEGYK

-379 DAQAQKLL
+379 DEEAQKLI
-387 DKGIDKLSEQERYDL
+387 DKGLDTLSEQERYTL
-402 NKHLLAGVL
+402 NKHLLASVIDDL
-411 DNVTPPLEHWGQAT
+411 TPPIEQWGQAT
-425 SSDVFKEMKAY
+425 SSDVFKDMKAS
-436 GIENAWVGLPNWANG
+436 GIDNAWIGLPNWANG
-451 LMNPEMVKTAVKQD
+451 LMNPAMVKTAVD
-465 YLIGP
+465 EGYLIGP

-491 NNTLYENATVT
+491 NKNLYEEATVS

-518 LNPTLILPDV
+518 LNPTLIFPDV
-528 EERFTGIMKENIPF
+528 KERFNGIVQNKIPF

-575 KRLNYFN
+575 KRIDYFN
-582 QKGLVVGSE
+582 QNGLVVGSE

-624 SEYYV
+624 SDYYV
-629 GSYASLDGG
+629 GSYAALDGG

-658 DPAFSLPLYKLVYNR
+658 DPVYSLPLYKLVYNR

-694 RRMKEYLYNT
+694 RRIKEYLYNT

-710 DKATWDEQKQD
+710 DKSAWDEHKQD
-721 ISENAKIWSPFQ
+721 ISDNAQIWSPFQ
-733 KAALQH
+733 KTALKH
-739 EMTDFKVLTEDRL
+739 EMTDFKILTENRL
-752 IQKTEFGENLSVIAN
+752 VQKTEFGDTLSVIAN
-767 FSDQEYEADGLKIAK
+767 FSDTDYDAEGVKVASH
-782 QTALIMNDGKEIV
+782 TALIIDDGKETV
-795 IKTEG
+795 VKTNG

>member
-1 MISKSTKC
+1 
-9 SEANHFTLLEEET
+9 
-22 MKKITIYLSLAA
+22 MKKLSIYLGLAA
-34 ITLSL
+34 ITFSL
-39 SACHFNKTNAT
+39 SGCHFNQSNAT
-50 SKSEELFTHAE
+50 NKAEKLIVNNE
-61 IEQNKTYAKTDFSFE
+61 IEKNKTYAKTDFSFD
-76 VDPKTFTVSITEN
+76 VDPATFTVSITEN

-99 KAKKVM
+99 EPKVVSE
-105 DLKKSKEE
+105 LKKSKEE

-119 NEQIKVKIKKE
+119 NEQIKVKVKKE
-130 KNHLAVAL
+130 NNHLAVAL
-138 TSMSDEDISFTWPK
+138 TSLSDEDTSFTWPK

-169 NNQNEWLAYFKQN
+169 NDQKEWLAYFKQN
-182 EELSMSEAFSMSFFA
+182 EELSMSEAFSMSFFT

-225 TLEASHN
+225 TLEANHN

-268 EFRTLD
+268 QFKTLD
-274 EKEKDIPEIKKM
+274 EKEKENPEIKKM

-300 NTEDITWSKLPQ
+300 TTEDINWDKLPQ
-312 VVDEPIFQWIG
+312 MIDEPIFQWIA
-323 ELLAQY
+323 ELLTQY

-339 ALAAFKN
+339 ALEAFKN
-346 DEGYK
+346 NEGYK

-367 PQFYNKDIFKNP
+367 PQFYTKDIFKNP
-379 DAQAQKLL
+379 DADAQKLI
-387 DKGIDKLSEQERYDL
+387 DKGIDKLSEQERYTL

-411 DNVTPPLEHWGQAT
+411 GDLVPPLAQWGQAT
-425 SSDVFKEMKAY
+425 SSDVFKEMKDS
-436 GIENAWVGLPNWANG
+436 GVENAWIGLPNWANG
-451 LMNPEMVKTAVKQD
+451 LMNPEMVKTAADQG

-491 NNTLYENATVT
+491 NKNLYDNATVT

-518 LNPTLILPDV
+518 LNPTLIFPDV
-528 EERFTGIMKENIPF
+528 EERFTGIMQNKIPF

-554 IYNDYTPDHLTTQS
+554 IYNDYSPDHLTTQS

-575 KRLNYFN
+575 KRMDYFN
-582 QKGLVVGSE
+582 QNGLVVGSE
-591 GGNDFASKDMVFAH
+591 GGNDFASKNMVFAH

-624 SEYYV
+624 SDYYV
-629 GSYASLDGG
+629 GSYAALDGG

-658 DPAFSLPLYKLVYNR
+658 DPVYSLPLYKLVYNR

-710 DKATWDEQKQD
+710 DKAAWEEHKQD
-721 ISENAKIWSPFQ
+721 ISDNAKIWTPFQ

-739 EMTDFKVLTEDRL
+739 EMTDFKVLTDDRL
-752 IQKTEFGENLSVIAN
+752 VQKTEFGDSLSVIAN
-767 FSDQEYEADGLKIAK
+767 FSDTDYEADGVKVASH
-782 QTALIMNDGKEIV
+782 TALIINDGKETV
-795 IKTEG
+795 VKTED

>member
-1 MISKSTKC
+1 
-9 SEANHFTLLEEET
+9 
-22 MKKITIYLSLAA
+22 MKKLSIYLGLAA

-39 SACHFNKTNAT
+39 SGCNFNQTKAT
-50 SKSEELFTHAE
+50 SKSETLIVNNE
-61 IEQNKTYAKTDFSFE
+61 IEKNKTYAKTDFSFD
-76 VDPKTFTVSITEN
+76 VDPTTFTVSITAN

-99 KAKKVM
+99 EVKEVT
-105 DLKKSKEE
+105 DLKKTKDE
-113 ISWTYP
+113 ISWIYP
-119 NEQIKVKIKKE
+119 NEQLHVKLKKE
-130 KNHLAVAL
+130 NNHLAVAL
-138 TSMSDEDISFTWPK
+138 TSLSNEDTTFTWPK

-169 NNQNEWLAYFKQN
+169 NDQKEWLAYFKQN
-182 EELSMSEAFSMSFFA
+182 EELSMSEAFSMSFFT

-237 KNKTMN
+237 KNKTLN

-268 EFRTLD
+268 EFKTLD
-274 EKEKDIPEIKKM
+274 EKEKENPEIKKM

-300 NTEDITWSKLPQ
+300 TTEDIKWAKLPQ
-312 VVDEPIFQWIG
+312 MVDQPIFKWIA
-323 ELLAQY
+323 ELLTQY

-339 ALAAFKN
+339 ALEAFKN
-346 DEGYK
+346 NEGYK

-379 DAQAQKLL
+379 DAKAQELI
-387 DKGIDKLSEQERYDL
+387 DKGIDKLSEQERYTL

-411 DNVTPPLEHWGQAT
+411 GDLTPPLENWGQVT
-425 SSDVFKEMKAY
+425 SSDVFKDMKAS
-436 GIENAWVGLPNWANG
+436 GVENAWIGLPNWANG
-451 LMNPEMVKTAVKQD
+451 LMNPGMVKTAADQG

-491 NNTLYENATVT
+491 NKNLYENATVT
-502 KKNGEKVAGF
+502 NKNGEKVAGF

-518 LNPTLILPDV
+518 LNPTQIFPDV
-528 EERFTGIMKENIPF
+528 KERFTGIMQNKIPF

-554 IYNDYTPDHLTTQS
+554 IYNDYSPDHLTTQS

-575 KRLNYFN
+575 KRMDYFN
-582 QKGLVVGSE
+582 KNGLVVGSE

-624 SEYYV
+624 SDYYV
-629 GSYASLDGG
+629 GSYAALDGG

-658 DPAFSLPLYKLVYNR
+658 DPVYSLPLYKLVYNR

-710 DKATWDEQKQD
+710 DKAAWDEHKQD
-721 ISENAKIWSPFQ
+721 IAENAKIWSPFQ

-739 EMTDFKVLTEDRL
+739 EMTDFKVLTDDRL
-752 IQKTEFGENLSVIAN
+752 VQKTDFGDKLSVIAN
-767 FSDQEYEADGLKIAK
+767 FSGTDYNAEGVKVTSH
-782 QTALIMNDGKEIV
+782 TAVIISDGKKTV
-795 IKTEG
+795 VKTED

>member
-1 MISKSTKC
+1 
-9 SEANHFTLLEEET
+9 
-22 MKKITIYLSLAA
+22 MKKFTIYLSLAA

-39 SACHFNKTNAT
+39 SACSFNKTNAS
-50 SKSEELFTHAE
+50 SKQEELIVNKE
-61 IEQNKTYAKTDFSFE
+61 LEKNKTYAKTDFSFD
-76 VDPKTFTVSITEN
+76 VDPATFTVSITEN
-89 GEKAEVSKPQ
+89 GKKAEVSKPQ
-99 KAKKVM
+99 EIKEVT
-105 DLKKSKEE
+105 DLKKSTDE

-119 NEQIKVKIKKE
+119 NEQLKVKLKKE
-130 KNHLAVAL
+130 NNHLAVSL
-138 TSMSDEDISFTWPK
+138 TSLSDEDTTFNWPK

-169 NNQNEWLAYFKQN
+169 NDQKEWLAYFKQN
-182 EELSMSEAFSMSFFA
+182 EELSMSEAFSMSFFT

-213 NSDLLTKTEPHL
+213 NSELLTKTEPHL

-237 KNKTMN
+237 KNKTLN

-260 QMDRIDLG
+260 QMDRINLG
-268 EFRTLD
+268 EFKTLD
-274 EKEKDIPEIKKM
+274 EKEKENPEIKKM

-300 NTEDITWSKLPQ
+300 TTEDINWAKLPQ
-312 VVDEPIFQWIG
+312 MIDEPIFQWIS
-323 ELLAQY
+323 ELLTQY

-339 ALAAFKN
+339 ALDAFKN
-346 DEGYK
+346 NEGYK

-367 PQFYNKDIFKNP
+367 PQFYNEDIFKNP
-379 DAQAQKLL
+379 DEEAQKLI
-387 DKGIDKLSEQERYDL
+387 DKGIDTLSEQERYTL
-402 NKHLLAGVL
+402 NKHLLASVL
-411 DNVTPPLEHWGQAT
+411 DDLTPPIEQWGQAT
-425 SSDVFKEMKAY
+425 SSDVFKDMKAS
-436 GIENAWVGLPNWANG
+436 GIDNAWIGLPNWANG
-451 LMNPEMVKTAVKQD
+451 LMNPTMVKTAVD
-465 YLIGP
+465 EGYLIGP

-491 NNTLYENATVT
+491 NKNLYEEATVS

-518 LNPTLILPDV
+518 LNPTLIFPDV
-528 EERFTGIMKENIPF
+528 EERFNGIVQNKIPF

-554 IYNDYTPDHLTTQS
+554 IYNDYDPDHLTTQS
-568 EDVAGRL
+568 KDVAGRL
-575 KRLNYFN
+575 KRMDYFN
-582 QKGLVVGSE
+582 QNGLVVGSE

-624 SEYYV
+624 SDYYV
-629 GSYASLDGG
+629 GSYAALDGG

-658 DPAFSLPLYKLVYNR
+658 DPVYSLPLYKLVYNR

-694 RRMKEYLYNT
+694 RRIKEYLYNT

-710 DKATWDEQKQD
+710 DKSAWDEHKQD
-721 ISENAKIWSPFQ
+721 ISDNAQLWSPFQ
-733 KAALQH
+733 KTALKH
-739 EMTDFKVLTEDRL
+739 EMTDFKILTENRL
-752 IQKTEFGENLSVIAN
+752 VQKTEFGDTLSVIAN
-767 FSDQEYEADGLKIAK
+767 FSDTDYDAEGVKVASH
-782 QTALIMNDGKEIV
+782 TALIIDDGKETV
-795 IKTEG
+795 VKTNE